1 MLYKQ
6 CLASAFSEN
15 VKKNGIFSITSK
27 AKKVKMLKKF
37 STIESLQIG
46 CRVCWRRFWIKAQ
59 AVVLDISKQA
69 NASSHAIMG
78 DSDRQ

>member
-1 MLYKQ
+1 
-6 CLASAFSEN
+6 
-15 VKKNGIFSITSK
+15 
-27 AKKVKMLKKF
+27 MLKKF